1 MFWRVFSNVPKSC
14 FGRFNKGVWGPFQGS
29 FKMDLLVFQ
38 RCYKGVLLY
47 DRVWWVFEKCLTF
60 SFFFCVRCAVIVF
73 LIHFRVKR
81 ERLNIL
87 EAFLSN
93 STPTCRPNST
103 LVGWS
108 RIWLCFPM
116 SQEEEQQ
123 QQQPSLASTR
133 RDGPTCLILGGFPV
147 CVWRMSGRCLEG
159 VWRMFFGCLKGIHGA
174 SEWCVWCLVSRCIWK
189 ANQHWSS

>member
-1 MFWRVFSNVPKSC
+1 MFTLKLW
-14 FGRFNKGVWGPFQGS
+14 GRILKDPSTIFQS
-29 FKMDLLVFQ
+29 YSKVFQ
-38 RCYKGVLLY
+38 VSLKVGSSVLNNRFMSFLRLSLRCFEGYFQMCLNAALEGLTRVSEVHFKVVSRWIYWFFKDVLLY
-47 DRVWWVFEKCLTF
+47 DRVWGVFEKCLTF

-116 SQEEEQQ
+116 SQE
-123 QQQPSLASTR
+123 
-133 RDGPTCLILGGFPV
+133 
-147 CVWRMSGRCLEG
+147 
-159 VWRMFFGCLKGIHGA
+159 
-174 SEWCVWCLVSRCIWK
+174 
-189 ANQHWSS
+189 